1 MTRVDERTVPRSPLA
16 RGAAGDE
23 RDALGRARLD
33 LGFNVA
39 TVALIAF
46 LITLFGLNVAE
57 YPLLGFTE
65 ATAMVAV
72 VPEPSSVAMLGVGAV
87 AALGMFVRRYRRS
100 RG

>member
-46 LITLFGLNVAE
+46 LLTLFGLNIAE
-57 YPLLGFTE
+57 YPLLGFTV
-65 ATAMVAV
+65 TAWVLMAV
-72 VPEPSSVAMLGVGAV
+72 TLV
-87 AALGMFVRRYRRS
+87 AAGTS
-100 RG
+100 PSGPPAP